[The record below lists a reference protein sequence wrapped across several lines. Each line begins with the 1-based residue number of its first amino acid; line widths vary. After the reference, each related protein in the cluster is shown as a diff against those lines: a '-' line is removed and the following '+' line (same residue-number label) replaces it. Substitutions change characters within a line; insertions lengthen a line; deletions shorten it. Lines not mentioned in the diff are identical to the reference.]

1 MSWMISAFNEVNN
14 WSHYVTTHIYVHLY
28 NVWRMII
35 HFLKDKMNSLLAFLW
50 GILLF
55 TSLILQ
61 SPTTHRYQQQLG
73 YGLITI
79 LDSDADDGV
88 NFGFIRLWKF
98 FLYISF
104 NFLVI
109 IFQRRNFEKSSK
121 KWPNKWK
128 NMGITSNLLP
138 ICICWL
144 GYVSGTENTE
154 IG

>member
-1 MSWMISAFNEVNN
+1 MRRVTITNLNLMSWMISAFNEVNN

-88 NFGFIRLWKF
+88 NFTYKPNEFWVYMAVEVFFIH
-98 FLYISF
+98 
-104 NFLVI
+104 
-109 IFQRRNFEKSSK
+109 IFQFF
-121 KWPNKWK
+121 
-128 NMGITSNLLP
+128 
-138 ICICWL
+138 
-144 GYVSGTENTE
+144 GYYFST
-154 IG
+154 